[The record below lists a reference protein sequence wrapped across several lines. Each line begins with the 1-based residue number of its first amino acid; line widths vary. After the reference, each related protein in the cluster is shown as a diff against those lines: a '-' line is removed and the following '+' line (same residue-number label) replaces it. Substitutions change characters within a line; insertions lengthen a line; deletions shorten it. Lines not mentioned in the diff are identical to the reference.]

1 MMPHPQHSLDDAKQ
15 MVDWIFSLATPKE
28 NSLTGKTGSFE
39 IPVPSKFNKNET
51 ATLLLEASYLDDGFL
66 PLAPLSG
73 SHLIRLRS
81 PILGGHHADR
91 KNGVKVDPISVKH
104 IAHDGF
110 LCYENINLS
119 GITEIAL
126 SVTSAGSGGVVEIR
140 LGSLRGE
147 IIGKTVVTPNGSWD
161 NYAEQVIKFKPVQF
175 KGDLFVRFVKPGIEG
190 GMMNLKYL
198 AFR

>member
-1 MMPHPQHSLDDAKQ
+1 
-15 MVDWIFSLATPKE
+15 
-28 NSLTGKTGSFE
+28 
-39 IPVPSKFNKNET
+39 
-51 ATLLLEASYLDDGFL
+51 
-66 PLAPLSG
+66 
-73 SHLIRLRS
+73 
-81 PILGGHHADR
+81 
-91 KNGVKVDPISVKH
+91 VKVDPISVKH

-140 LGSLRGE
+140 MGSLKGE
-147 IIGKTVVTPNGSWD
+147 IIGKTIVTPNGSWEK
-161 NYAEQVIKFKPVQF
+161 YAEQVIKIKPIQF